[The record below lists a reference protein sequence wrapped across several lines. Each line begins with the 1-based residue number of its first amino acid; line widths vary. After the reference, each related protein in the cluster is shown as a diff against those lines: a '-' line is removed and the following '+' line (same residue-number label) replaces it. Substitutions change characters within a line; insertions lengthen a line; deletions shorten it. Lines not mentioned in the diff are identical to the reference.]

1 MNPDNKSAVKEAA
14 ATLHE
19 AVKEGREILEE
30 INDTNR
36 ELAKSLRELA
46 LSVLNPLLDDNCCN
60 CATSRCTVASI
71 KTHKQKQHE
80 FRARD

>member
-1 MNPDNKSAVKEAA
+1 MSPDNKSAVKEAA

-36 ELAKSLRELA
+36 ELAKSLRELGDIFRR
-46 LSVLNPLLDDNCCN
+46 P
-60 CATSRCTVASI
+60 VAPPP
-71 KTHKQKQHE
+71 TW
-80 FRARD
+80 RRTRWL

>member
-1 MNPDNKSAVKEAA
+1 MNPDDKSAVKEAA

-36 ELAKSLRELA
+36 ELAKSLRELG
-46 LSVLNPLLDDNCCN
+46 D
-60 CATSRCTVASI
+60 I
-71 KTHKQKQHE
+71 
-80 FRARD
+80 FR